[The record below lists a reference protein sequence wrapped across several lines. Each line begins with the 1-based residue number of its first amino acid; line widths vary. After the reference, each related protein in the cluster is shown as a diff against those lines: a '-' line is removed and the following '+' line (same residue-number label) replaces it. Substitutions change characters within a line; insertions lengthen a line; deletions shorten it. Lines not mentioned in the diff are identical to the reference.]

1 MHGIYD
7 GHGPK
12 MEIETQTQHRAN
24 SIENVRKYY
33 ESMMWK
39 IDRGIM
45 YVRDIAAIQICKIC
59 LMCRKFISIFEKI
72 GLHDVNIYY
81 TEKSYMLFIEH
92 YDVAFITRHTVLAQT
107 SF

>member
-1 MHGIYD
+1 MMCGEGIRARKL
-7 GHGPK
+7 G
-12 MEIETQTQHRAN
+12 IETKTQMK
-24 SIENVRKYY
+24 SENLRKYF

-59 LMCRKFISIFEKI
+59 LMCRKFISIFGKI

-92 YDVAFITRHTVLAQT
+92 YDVVFITFDALFFCV
-107 SF
+107 